1 MKDLELGARIKELR
15 IEKGLTQQQVADV
28 LDVTPGYI
36 SNVENNR
43 TAMSIHCLANYAKL
57 IGITVDYLIGAQ
69 EEGYSSHAL
78 DAELVNEINK
88 LSDDNKNNLLKVLKI
103 INK

>member
-88 LSDDNKNNLLKVLKI
+88 LSDDYKNKLLKVLKI

>member
-78 DAELVNEINK
+78 DAALVNEINK

>member
-1 MKDLELGARIKELR
+1 MSLMSLR
-15 IEKGLTQQQVADV
+15 
-28 LDVTPGYI
+28 VTL
-36 SNVENNR
+36 V
-43 TAMSIHCLANYAKL
+43 
-57 IGITVDYLIGAQ
+57 GITVDYLIGAQ

-88 LSDDNKNNLLKVLKI
+88 LSDDNKNKLLKVLKI

>member
-78 DAELVNEINK
+78 DAKLVNEINQ
-88 LSDDNKNNLLKVLKI
+88 LSDDNKNKLLKVLKI